1 MFSSSFIPETYA
13 FETFVRSKS
22 ARPMKPNNQ
31 HPDRDSMIK
40 LCLQFVKYYIVRF
53 IISEHLASVEV
64 HRRTIRQQYDR
75 MNQSILSSSFLSSF
89 DCGTSPH
96 TKCLTRLQAD
106 VAVIMIL
113 VPSRV

>member
-1 MFSSSFIPETYA
+1 M
-13 FETFVRSKS
+13 
-22 ARPMKPNNQ
+22 
-31 HPDRDSMIK
+31 
-40 LCLQFVKYYIVRF
+40 
-53 IISEHLASVEV
+53 
-64 HRRTIRQQYDR
+64 RQQYER